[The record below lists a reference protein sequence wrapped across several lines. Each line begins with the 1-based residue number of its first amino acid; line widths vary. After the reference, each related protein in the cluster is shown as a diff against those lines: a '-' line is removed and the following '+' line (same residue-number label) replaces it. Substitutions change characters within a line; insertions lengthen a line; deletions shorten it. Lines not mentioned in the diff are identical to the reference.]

1 LGLVSTVALAVV
13 PIYGLFILVHHF
25 IGGFT
30 WPMLSPYFWAL
41 WFVIALGLTIAR
53 APSEELQAIRMQKP
67 ALPWAQSTW

>member
-1 LGLVSTVALAVV
+1 LSLVSTVALAVV

-53 APSEELQAIRMQKP
+53 APSEELRAIRMQKP

>member
-1 LGLVSTVALAVV
+1 VV

-53 APSEELQAIRMQKP
+53 APSEELRAIRMQKP

>member
-53 APSEELQAIRMQKP
+53 APSEELRAIRMQKP